1 MDYNSPM
8 DFQVF
13 QHESFKTWLAN
24 LKDRQAA
31 IRILSRVRCISIGNF
46 GDHKFVRDGI
56 HEMRVDYGPG
66 YRIYYVRRGDA
77 VVVLLAGGDKRTQTA
92 DIELAI
98 ELAKTW
104 QTEPKE

>member
-1 MDYNSPM
+1 MDY
-8 DFQVF
+8 QIF
-13 QHESFKTWLAN
+13 QHETFKTWLAN

-31 IRILSRVRCISIGNF
+31 IRILSRIRRISIGNF

-66 YRIYYVRRGDA
+66 YRIYYMRHGA
-77 VVVLLAGGDKRTQTA
+77 SVVVLLAGGDKRTQSA
-92 DIELAI
+92 DIKLAA

-104 QTEPKE
+104 EPERKE